1 MGHIRTFLAIIVIIS
16 HTQAFFGFNFLGGQI
31 AVQTFYII
39 SGFYMALILNEKYI
53 GVNNSYK
60 LFITNRLMRLY
71 PVYWVVLV
79 VIVFSSLLFGI
90 ATDGASYGPLNVFID
105 NYDTLHFSS
114 LIIVGFTNIFIFFQ
128 DALLFFEVNLSTGI
142 FFFQPNF
149 NLQALNGFDFALIP
163 QAWTVALELMF
174 YLLAPFIVRRKAKI
188 IFGFFLALLLLKYFM
203 QTHLGLNH
211 IPWLFR
217 FFPTELPLFLLG
229 VFAYKIYKSNKI
241 NFKNVKINRLVI
253 FVLLVV
259 MVLYDKITFDYK
271 NQIFFVLFFAS
282 IPFIF
287 ELTKN
292 SKVDRYIGELSYPL
306 YITHIFVIVIV
317 KNLNVVMVNRGIM
330 VIIISI
336 IFSIFL
342 KHFISDKVDNYRQNR
357 LEKQ

>member
-1 MGHIRTFLAIIVIIS
+1 
-16 HTQAFFGFNFLGGQI
+16 
-31 AVQTFYII
+31 
-39 SGFYMALILNEKYI
+39 
-53 GVNNSYK
+53 
-60 LFITNRLMRLY
+60 
-71 PVYWVVLV
+71 
-79 VIVFSSLLFGI
+79 
-90 ATDGASYGPLNVFID
+90 
-105 NYDTLHFSS
+105 
-114 LIIVGFTNIFIFFQ
+114 
-128 DALLFFEVNLSTGI
+128 
-142 FFFQPNF
+142 
-149 NLQALNGFDFALIP
+149 
-163 QAWTVALELMF
+163 
-174 YLLAPFIVRRKAKI
+174 
-188 IFGFFLALLLLKYFM
+188 
-203 QTHLGLNH
+203 
-211 IPWLFR
+211 
-217 FFPTELPLFLLG
+217 
-229 VFAYKIYKSNKI
+229 
-241 NFKNVKINRLVI
+241 
-253 FVLLVV
+253 